1 MTSKET
7 IGIIGLGDLGSRIA
21 AQSFHEGFDT
31 VSYDNQSGFDLSID
45 VLPVNASLG
54 RVTLDEIV
62 TRADTVDYV
71 FDNSPVI
78 HWCAPV
84 SALATVPVETTDGV
98 LILNDSVM
106 HNSLKVMNFLK
117 TRTYRSI
124 AVVHFLMN
132 SHNMVVVAEESDDV
146 AATQDHI
153 ASLGLHSSVMS
164 VQEHDKNMAH
174 SQAPFAVLHEMLAVE
189 LERLANS
196 GLLTPSGEA
205 MSEALLD
212 RSARWT
218 EATFQTLLSNPELP
232 ALLDSMKAMLRSKNG
247 SA

>member
-1 MTSKET
+1 
-7 IGIIGLGDLGSRIA
+7 
-21 AQSFHEGFDT
+21 
-31 VSYDNQSGFDLSID
+31 
-45 VLPVNASLG
+45 
-54 RVTLDEIV
+54 
-62 TRADTVDYV
+62 
-71 FDNSPVI
+71 
-78 HWCAPV
+78 
-84 SALATVPVETTDGV
+84 
-98 LILNDSVM
+98 
-106 HNSLKVMNFLK
+106 
-117 TRTYRSI
+117 
-124 AVVHFLMN
+124 MN